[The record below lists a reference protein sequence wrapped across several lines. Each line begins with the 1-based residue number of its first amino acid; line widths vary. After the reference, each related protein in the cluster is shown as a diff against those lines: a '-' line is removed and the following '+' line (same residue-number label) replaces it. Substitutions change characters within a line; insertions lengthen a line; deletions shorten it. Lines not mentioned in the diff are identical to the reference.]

1 MIPYVTRPTID
12 GAIAQLIESGSGAY
26 ALVGPPGAGKSAAL
40 LHGLSAEARRRG
52 RRGGGHVRLVQ
63 LWGDEPPS
71 LFARRLVREATHLH
85 LASYPR
91 PEDLRVLIEAMCEA
105 VPGLSPAGKLLG
117 TLVPDDLRPL
127 HEVALQAL
135 RDVGDKAV
143 QAGGPL
149 VLGVDLM
156 GGTPGPGMREFF
168 ERLAALLPPTVVL
181 LVAQPEGEGLLQ
193 VPPAHRVAVGPL
205 ALEEARTY
213 LRHLLGAV
221 DAEAEALLQSGALS
235 LLPGDL
241 ALLGRQ
247 ALLLGRGG
255 LRAAAEA
262 LHKDVAARYQ
272 VFFEAAA
279 ARPDEEARAA
289 VDLCAWVAL
298 AARPDQPVTAEDALR
313 RVASGGGGG
322 SVRGPADLY
331 RLRRAEVVEALCVT
345 PTPLAAAAAA
355 AAAADWPLLPR
366 HVQARE
372 GVLRWLS
379 GRGLLDLYRRRYRDE
394 LLATMREAPGPRGL
408 MAGVRALLLIME
420 EGEEAEGGP
429 GDRDR
434 ERERGALGQAVG
446 LLGEMEVLL
455 WRAGWHRTF
464 ADLYD
469 ALCARLS
476 RAGVSALDAAPTLWF
491 RRARARVQGVD
502 WSGSGL
508 TDELPRAIADLTALT
523 GLSEVAVLQAQ
534 VGLGLMPDGRQVA
547 QVCRYLP
554 MKARQGRGYARVL
567 SLLRD
572 RGGAA
577 QGSEHDDATRQ
588 QALDDIL
595 MALAYFSSPGPG
607 PGPGAGA
614 AGDPENLAQTLTI
627 LADWYSAAGEAGDDA
642 ALFHYHRA
650 VAVAEAA
657 TPPPAFCL
665 GVVHRSMG
673 LHHLRRGRAAEGD
686 AALAEAKR
694 YLLSSRDAAMG
705 TLLAGLLRQ
714 G

>member
-12 GAIAQLIESGSGAY
+12 GAIARLIESGSGAY

-71 LFARRLVREATHLH
+71 LFARRLVREAAHLH

-91 PEDLRVLIEAMCEA
+91 PEDLRVLLEAMCEA

-135 RDVGDKAV
+135 ADVGDKAI

-156 GGTPGPGMREFF
+156 GGAPGPGMRDFF
-168 ERLAALLPPTVVL
+168 ARLAALLPPTVVL
-181 LVAQPEGEGLLQ
+181 LVAQPEGEGGLLQ
-193 VPPAHRVAVGPL
+193 VPAAHRVAVGPL
-205 ALEEARTY
+205 TLEEARAY
-213 LRHLLGAV
+213 LRHLLGPV
-221 DAEAEALLQSGALS
+221 NMDADGEALLESGALS

-241 ALLGRQ
+241 ALLSRQ
-247 ALLLGRGG
+247 ALVLGRGG
-255 LRAAAEA
+255 LRAAAEV
-262 LHKDVAARYQ
+262 LHQDVAARYQ
-272 VFFEAAA
+272 ALFEAAA
-279 ARPDEEARAA
+279 ALPDEEARAA

-298 AARPDQPVTAEDALR
+298 SARPDQPLSAEDALR
-313 RVASGGGGG
+313 RLSAAGLI
-322 SVRGPADLY
+322 RGPADLY
-331 RLRRAEVVEALCVT
+331 RLRRAEVVDALCVT
-345 PTPLAAAAAA
+345 PVSVTAGEAAAAAG
-355 AAAADWPLLPR
+355 DWPLSPR
-366 HVQARE
+366 HAQARE

-394 LLATMREAPGPRGL
+394 LLQALREAPGPGGL
-408 MAGVRALLLIME
+408 QGGVRALLLLL
-420 EGEEAEGGP
+420 EEAGG
-429 GDRDR
+429 GA
-434 ERERGALGQAVG
+434 RGALGQAVG

-469 ALCARLS
+469 ALCARLVQ
-476 RAGVSALDAAPTLWF
+476 AGISARDAAPALWF

-508 TDELPRAIADLTALT
+508 CDELPRAIEDLTALCA
-523 GLSEVAVLQAQ
+523 LSEVAVLQAQ
-534 VGLGLMPDGRQVA
+534 VGLGLLPDGQQVA
-547 QVCRYLP
+547 QACRYLP

-567 SLLRD
+567 ALLRESTD
-572 RGGAA
+572 GGPPDEAA
-577 QGSEHDDATRQ
+577 RA

-595 MALAYFSSPGPG
+595 MALGHFSWAGS
-607 PGPGAGA
+607 GA
-614 AGDPENLAQTLTI
+614 ARDAENLSQTLTI
-627 LADWYSAAGEAGDDA
+627 LADWYSAGGEAGDEA
-642 ALFHYHRA
+642 ALFHYRRA

-657 TPPPAFCL
+657 APPPAFCL

-673 LHHLRRGRAAEGD
+673 LHHRRRGRAAE
-686 AALAEAKR
+686 AALALAEARR

-705 TLLAGLLRQ
+705 TLLAGLL